1 MKILNSKFAKIF
13 FAMLSLPTS
22 ILGTYFA
29 EVKSEESKGVYFNGN
44 IGTSSFTSADWKAE
58 VSGLAYKGDLK
69 FDNGTGL

>member
-13 FAMLSLPTS
+13 FAMLSLPTT

-44 IGTSSFTSADWKAE
+44 IGTSSFTSADWKA
-58 VSGLAYKGDLK
+58 
-69 FDNGTGL
+69 